1 MRGRGTIP
9 MGTAID
15 SHNLGLTSYPSV
27 SPQHYGAGRHGGDR
41 PPEFPIFS
49 LHAMRLHEPV
59 HASYELILVRLN
71 HVSLRVIVG
80 ANAVGSLGAGIA

>member
-1 MRGRGTIP
+1 MLGDTE
-9 MGTAID
+9 AID
-15 SHNLGLTSYPSV
+15 HWSFRY
-27 SPQHYGAGRHGGDR
+27 
-41 PPEFPIFS
+41 FI
-49 LHAMRLHEPV
+49 LHATRLHKPV